1 MLSLLF
7 RIRRI
12 LRNKGIKINDQTV
25 VDEKKIINFKDFGN
39 ENFVKLSIG
48 KKTHIKVKII

>member
-1 MLSLLF
+1 MSKSE
-7 RIRRI
+7 IRRI

-39 ENFVKLSIG
+39 ENFFKLSIG